1 MIKRVRMTLRARM
14 TKRPRNRQ
22 FVLVVLVLIAT
33 LPGCKGKGV
42 TPPPQAQKPQAVV
55 AQPQKPVQTQQST
68 VRTQEPNITAL
79 DFTKK
84 KDPFKP
90 LLATE
95 APRAGKSG
103 GGLPLNLNQL
113 PIQAIDASKFKVSGI
128 VAGINENKALIIDPN
143 GRGYVV
149 KRGML
154 IGNNNGRISKIS
166 NNAVEITEQYRDEDG
181 HTKKRVIKLTL
192 SLKR

>member
-1 MIKRVRMTLRARM
+1 MIKRVRMLKRAI
-14 TKRPRNRQ
+14 NRR
-22 FVLVVLVLIAT
+22 FVLFALVLIAA
-33 LPGCKGKGV
+33 LPGCKNKGV
-42 TPPPQAQKPQAVV
+42 TSPPQAQKPQAVV
-55 AQPQKPVQTQQST
+55 AQTQKKPVQAQQSS
-68 VRTQEPNITAL
+68 VHTQGPNISAL
-79 DFTKK
+79 DFSKK

-95 APRAGKSG
+95 VPRAGKTG

-113 PIQAIDASKFKVSGI
+113 PIQAIDASKFKLSGI
-128 VAGINENKALIIDPN
+128 VAGINESKALIVDPN

-154 IGNNNGRISKIS
+154 IGNNNGRITKIS
-166 NNAVEITEQYRDEDG
+166 NNAVEIVEQYRDEDG

-192 SLKR
+192 SPKR